1 MYGEYED
8 RIRKLEVEI
17 SDIDERV
24 ARLSAALELVGGI
37 DEELSDWL
45 NCTIKG
51 LDYLKGRLEQ
61 EVEALKEQ
69 WRQSRP
75 KTDYR
80 PMDNTDLI
88 IEIRVKGC
96 INGSLI

>member
-51 LDYLKGRLEQ
+51 LDYLKGRIEQ

-75 KTDYR
+75 R
-80 PMDNTDLI
+80 TDLI

-96 INGSLI
+96 IEGSLI